1 MEKTDVRPA
10 ELFTELAGIRELIDS
25 DVEVNPKIEIV
36 VGPLPEVLK
45 RLYTLWQKT
54 RKLAEELS
62 ECDACRAGKKANL
75 LEDWFFLC
83 VRDEFNLW
91 NEQNCPDIAIKKGFQ
106 VVKAK
111 NKKPSGILVIGIS
124 EGSGFGNRP
133 CQN

>member
-91 NEQNCPDIAIKKGFQ
+91 N
-106 VVKAK
+106 
-111 NKKPSGILVIGIS
+111 
-124 EGSGFGNRP
+124 
-133 CQN
+133 